1 MAQFPIKNGL
11 IQGTLDGTPS
21 GGTINLTNVTKTL
34 GAIGTPTSGTLTN
47 CTGLPI
53 ATGVSGLGTGV
64 GTLLATPTSAN
75 LIASVTDLFVA
86 QNIVVLEEDFIGGT
100 NTEGQIGMLGWRQGT
115 ISGSGSYA
123 YIAGTLN
130 NPGQYQTACAAASGN
145 ASSLYIGG
153 SALSPFV
160 FVDAST
166 PIQFEVRITF
176 KLNQTTVTRFRIG
189 VMNDYSAVS
198 PGRGEYLRY
207 DTSSGD
213 TNFMAVVR
221 DGGAETASSLGVAAD
236 TNWHTLRIRNT
247 GTNLEYKMSMNTNGG
262 AFGNEVTVTNTDSVG
277 GRSRYICG
285 IIGNDATAAAKSFIL
300 DAVKLR
306 ATVSR

>member
-11 IQGTLDGTPS
+11 LQGTLDGTPS
-21 GGTINLTNVTKTL
+21 GGTLNLTNVTKTL

-53 ATGVSGLGTGV
+53 STGVSGLGSGV
-64 GTLLATPTSAN
+64 ATLLATPTSSN
-75 LIASVTDLFVA
+75 LIASVTDLFVD

-100 NTEGQIGMLGWRQGT
+100 NADGQIGMLGWRQGA

-123 YIAGTLN
+123 YITGTLN
-130 NPGQYQTACAAASGN
+130 NPGQYQTACASASGN
-145 ASSLYIGG
+145 ASSLYVGG

-176 KLNQTTVTRFRIG
+176 KLNQTTLTRFRIG
-189 VMNDYSAVS
+189 VMNDYSAVT

-213 TNFMAVVR
+213 TNFMAVVK
-221 DGGAETASSLGVAAD
+221 DGGAETATSLGVAAD

-247 GTNLEYKMSMNTNGG
+247 GTNLQYKMSMNTSGG
-262 AFGNEVTVTNTDSVG
+262 AFGSEVTVTNTNSVG
-277 GRSRYICG
+277 GITRYICG

-306 ATVSR
+306 ATISR

>member
-11 IQGTLDGTPS
+11 LQGTLDGTPT
-21 GGTINLTNVTKTL
+21 GGTINLANVTKTL

-53 ATGVSGLGTGV
+53 STGVSGLGSGV
-64 GTLLATPTSAN
+64 ATLLATPTSSN
-75 LIASVTDLFVA
+75 LIASVTDLFVD

-100 NTEGQIGMLGWRQGT
+100 NADGQIGMLGWRQGA

-130 NPGQYQTACAAASGN
+130 NPGQYQTACASASGN
-145 ASSLYIGG
+145 ASSLYVGG

-176 KLNQTTVTRFRIG
+176 KLNQTTLTRFRIG
-189 VMNDYSAVS
+189 VMNDYSAVT

-213 TNFMAVVR
+213 TNFMAVVK
-221 DGGAETASSLGVAAD
+221 DGGAETATSLGVAAD

-247 GTNLEYKMSMNTNGG
+247 GTNLQYKMSMNTSGG
-262 AFGNEVTVTNTDSVG
+262 AFGSEVTVTNTNSVG
-277 GRSRYICG
+277 GITRYICG

-306 ATVSR
+306 ATISR